1 MFTLKQITGLIVTV
15 CIISSACGYRFT
27 GSGNFPSGVERIFIQ
42 IFDNRTSEIGVEND
56 LANGLSAQFTTR
68 GNSAALVSSVKKA
81 DAVLTGVIATIQITT
96 TSRVTETT
104 ADARRVIL
112 TVDSKLTTADAR
124 TIWTAKKVAAT
135 DTYTVVQGNKEATEG
150 NKRQAFARAANKLA
164 ELLYNRLAEDF

>member
-1 MFTLKQITGLIVTV
+1 MITHKQIAGLIVTV

-42 IFDNRTSEIGVEND
+42 IFDNRTSEIGVESD
-56 LANGLSAQFTTR
+56 LANGLAVQFTTR

-81 DAVLTGVIATIQITT
+81 DAVLTGVIASIQITT

-112 TVDSKLTTADAR
+112 TVDSKLTTADGR
-124 TIWTAKKVAAT
+124 TVWSAKRVAAT
-135 DTYTVVQGNKEATEG
+135 NTYTVVLGNNEATED
-150 NKRQAFARAANKLA
+150 NKRQAFARAANKVA
-164 ELLYNRLAEDF
+164 EILYNRLVEDF